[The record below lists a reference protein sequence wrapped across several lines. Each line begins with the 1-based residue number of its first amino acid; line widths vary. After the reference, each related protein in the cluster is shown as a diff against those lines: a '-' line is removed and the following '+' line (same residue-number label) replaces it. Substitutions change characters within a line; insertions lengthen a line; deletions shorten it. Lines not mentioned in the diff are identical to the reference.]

1 VNKARFSKIKN
12 NPHYLAERDALREIP
27 DGQEYYEYVI
37 KNVELDPSNSQ
48 NSYIMWVYGKVDEL
62 DMDSPCKFV
71 EANYSLPDIDV
82 DFPPEYRQEAIDYVV
97 NKYGEANT
105 CQIVTFSRMMGKS
118 AVRAV
123 MQAEG
128 GYPMAIIDSVTEN
141 IPDEAKIS
149 DQIGQYN
156 GSVLQW
162 VLHEAPKLVSD
173 YVFLEDEELQG
184 EYADVFR
191 KALMLEGTYKSK
203 GKHAA
208 GFIISSVPI
217 DSLAPMDVD
226 KHGDLIAGLD
236 MGDLEQVGLVKFD
249 FLGVDILSKVQEV
262 LGSDLSIYPLSDAG
276 AFEVLH
282 NGNTKGCFQL
292 ENRLGSDWCKSL
304 KPNNIDQIS
313 DVISL
318 IRPGCISGDTLIST
332 KMYYKSCGK
341 HTMTK
346 RTTIKEIHDYLK
358 IKKRNGKNYKYQ
370 TILSFDGNGFVDNDL
385 LDIYYSGEK
394 ECFKVKFSRYSKGG
408 KKNRSMSKYSNLEC
422 TKDHKLLTNTGWKK
436 LEELVVGDRILVFK
450 ESRSLKPRL
459 EMTAS
464 RHTPLIKHK
473 NTIGLRSY
481 KEICYKNYK
490 EECCICGWNEAS
502 LDTHHI
508 DGDRYVDNTPENL
521 CFFCPNCHRKESQG
535 LISVEAIRDGQYENK
550 LEQYEKLEWATFCG
564 VESVGIK
571 STYDISMKSPHNNF
585 IAGNVVVHNSLHSK
599 EDGKNMPEH
608 YKLRKFGEEGTPRVN
623 DIVDKILKPTYGI
636 IVYQEQA
643 MRVCRAI
650 AGFTMSQANKLRKA
664 AGKKNASLMEQVK
677 TEFMAG
683 CLDKGV
689 DEDTAN
695 YIFNMIES
703 SNRYSFNASHGV
715 SYSYLSYYSAYAKKH
730 KPLEFYR
737 TWLNHAKNKIK
748 PFVEVQMLCMS
759 AKIDKVEI
767 LPPSAHYK
775 ETEFFIHD
783 DAVVYG
789 LRQVK
794 GASKR
799 ELEKLF
805 ELMVDDYDYIDYLHL
820 VFPNVNKR
828 TVEALIDV
836 GGFDYLGKSRSEL
849 KHLYSCLSALT
860 DKEREWIIKSGIRDI
875 KKALLKCS
883 VPKKEGGGAST
894 KRRTPKILDI
904 LDRIENPGR
913 DLRDNPSTI
922 AQREESLMGVA
933 LSVSYMDACTTA
945 EAANTTC
952 KEFADGKGGKMI
964 LVVRVKEAKEHTTK
978 NGDTM
983 AFLTVEDDSCQ
994 MEMVVF
1000 SKEYEEF
1007 SSLLYPDSTI
1017 VVVGERSKKGSFVA
1031 SRIVEA

>member
-48 NSYIMWVYGKVDEL
+48 NSYIMWVYEKVDEL

-191 KALMLEGTYKSK
+191 KALKLEGTYKSK

-318 IRPGCISGDTLIST
+318 IRPG
-332 KMYYKSCGK
+332 
-341 HTMTK
+341 
-346 RTTIKEIHDYLK
+346 
-358 IKKRNGKNYKYQ
+358 
-370 TILSFDGNGFVDNDL
+370 
-385 LDIYYSGEK
+385 
-394 ECFKVKFSRYSKGG
+394 
-408 KKNRSMSKYSNLEC
+408 
-422 TKDHKLLTNTGWKK
+422 
-436 LEELVVGDRILVFK
+436 
-450 ESRSLKPRL
+450 
-459 EMTAS
+459 
-464 RHTPLIKHK
+464 
-473 NTIGLRSY
+473 
-481 KEICYKNYK
+481 
-490 EECCICGWNEAS
+490 
-502 LDTHHI
+502 
-508 DGDRYVDNTPENL
+508 
-521 CFFCPNCHRKESQG
+521 
-535 LISVEAIRDGQYENK
+535 
-550 LEQYEKLEWATFCG
+550 
-564 VESVGIK
+564 
-571 STYDISMKSPHNNF
+571 
-585 IAGNVVVHNSLHSK
+585 SLHSK